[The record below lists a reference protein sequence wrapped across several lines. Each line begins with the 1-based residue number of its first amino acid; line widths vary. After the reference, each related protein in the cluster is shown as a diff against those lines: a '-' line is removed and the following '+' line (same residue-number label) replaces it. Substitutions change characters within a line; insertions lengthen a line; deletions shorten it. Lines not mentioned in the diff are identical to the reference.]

1 MSKCEILMEP
11 MGNMVMLDVELWSQR
26 VNKFRNM
33 MVVFDTGASV
43 TTISKD
49 ILYQLGYDVS
59 ECEKAR
65 ITTASGVAYVDVVR
79 LKKLKLGTLILED
92 VEVYAHTFPEE
103 SFSLGVIG
111 LNVISKYKVTLDFRE
126 RKIVCEEYD
135 DEW

>member
-65 ITTASGVAYVDVVR
+65 IATASGVAYVDVV
-79 LKKLKLGTLILED
+79 KVEKLNILQN
-92 VEVYAHTFPEE
+92 
-103 SFSLGVIG
+103 I
-111 LNVISKYKVTLDFRE
+111 R
-126 RKIVCEEYD
+126 
-135 DEW
+135 

>member
-126 RKIVCEEYD
+126 RKIVCKEYD
-135 DEW
+135 DE

>member
-1 MSKCEILMEP
+1 MSKCEIKMEP
-11 MGNMVMLDVELWSQR
+11 MGNMVMLDLELWSKR
-26 VNKFRNM
+26 VNRFRNM

-59 ECEKAR
+59 NCEKAR
-65 ITTASGVAYVDVVR
+65 ITTASGVAYVDIVR
-79 LKKLKLGTLILED
+79 VEKLKIGQFILED

-111 LNVISKYKVTLDFRE
+111 LNIIANYRVTLDFE
-126 RKIVCEEYD
+126 VRKIIFEEYK
-135 DEW
+135 

>member
-1 MSKCEILMEP
+1 MSQCEILMEP

-135 DEW
+135 DE

>member
-79 LKKLKLGTLILED
+79 LKKLKLGNLILED

-135 DEW
+135 DE

>member
-1 MSKCEILMEP
+1 MSRCEIKMEP
-11 MGNMVMLDVELWSQR
+11 MGNMVMFDLELWSKR

-59 ECEKAR
+59 NCEKAR
-65 ITTASGVAYVDVVR
+65 ITTASGVAYVDIVKVER
-79 LKKLKLGTLILED
+79 LKIGQFVLQD

-103 SFSLGVIG
+103 SFSVGVIG
-111 LNVISKYKVTLDFRE
+111 LNVIANYRVTLDFE
-126 RKIVCEEYD
+126 LRKIICEEYK
-135 DEW
+135 

>member
-1 MSKCEILMEP
+1 MSRCEISMEP
-11 MGNMVMLDVELWSQR
+11 MGNMVMLDVELWSKK
-26 VNKFRNM
+26 VNRFRNM

-59 ECEKAR
+59 TCEKAR
-65 ITTASGVAYVDVVR
+65 ITTASGIAYVDVVK
-79 LKKLKLGTLILED
+79 LEKLKLGTLTLEN

-111 LNVISKYKVTLDFRE
+111 LNVISKYRVTLDFRE
-126 RKIVCEEYD
+126 RKIVCEEY
-135 DEW
+135 

>member
-135 DEW
+135 DE

>member
-1 MSKCEILMEP
+1 MSRCEIKMEP
-11 MGNMVMLDVELWSQR
+11 MGNMVMFDLELWSKR

-59 ECEKAR
+59 NCEKAR
-65 ITTASGVAYVDVVR
+65 ITTASGVAYVDIVKVER
-79 LKKLKLGTLILED
+79 LKMGQFVLQD

-103 SFSLGVIG
+103 SFSVGVIG
-111 LNVISKYKVTLDFRE
+111 LNVIANYRVTLDFE
-126 RKIVCEEYD
+126 LRKIICEEYK
-135 DEW
+135 

>member
-1 MSKCEILMEP
+1 MSQCEILMEP

-126 RKIVCEEYD
+126 RKIVCKEYD
-135 DEW
+135 DE

>member
-1 MSKCEILMEP
+1 
-11 MGNMVMLDVELWSQR
+11 
-26 VNKFRNM
+26 M

-135 DEW
+135 DE

>member
-1 MSKCEILMEP
+1 MSKCEIKMEP
-11 MGNMVMLDVELWSQR
+11 MGNMVMLDLELWSKR
-26 VNKFRNM
+26 VNRFRNM

-59 ECEKAR
+59 NCEKAR
-65 ITTASGVAYVDVVR
+65 ITTASGVAYVDIVKVE
-79 LKKLKLGTLILED
+79 KLKIGQFILED

-111 LNVISKYKVTLDFRE
+111 LNIIADYRVTLDFE
-126 RKIVCEEYD
+126 VRKIIFEEYK
-135 DEW
+135 

>member
-1 MSKCEILMEP
+1 MNKCEIKMEP
-11 MGNMVMLDVELWSQR
+11 MGNMIMLDLELWSKR
-26 VNKFRNM
+26 VNRFRNM

-59 ECEKAR
+59 SCEKAR
-65 ITTASGVAYVDVVR
+65 ITTASGVAYVDVVKVER
-79 LKKLKLGTLILED
+79 LKIGQFILED

-111 LNVISKYKVTLDFRE
+111 LNVIANYRVTLDFE
-126 RKIVCEEYD
+126 IRKIICEEYK
-135 DEW
+135 